1 VLRAQQRLDGL
12 IEARA
17 RKYFHL
23 SDQPDNEKAW
33 YNKAMIHYVLGV
45 YDRAQECIGKA
56 LDINPGYMPAQKLKC
71 ELERVQKW
79 LFKSQHQDWKPN
91 DSAY

>member
-1 VLRAQQRLDGL
+1 VFKLTRFFFLSACSG
-12 IEARA
+12 AR
-17 RKYFHL
+17 
-23 SDQPDNEKAW
+23 
-33 YNKAMIHYVLGV
+33 VLGV

-56 LDINPGYMPAQKLKC
+56 LDINPRYMPAQKLKC